1 MGRCCVINV
10 KGGKMKIVGVKDEI
24 LVIGIIKCGKKSS
37 LWYGILSV
45 GKYVVSVEGGKIFN
59 FWRLL

>member
-10 KGGKMKIVGVKDEI
+10 KGEKMKIVGVKDEI
-24 LVIGIIKCGKKSS
+24 LVIGIIKCGKMSS

-45 GKYVVSVEGGKIFN
+45 GKYVVNVEGGKIFN